1 MFKKLAFFCLIFF
14 ILFTITPVINGAEFD
29 LSAKSALLMEVKSG
43 EVIFEKNP
51 ELKLP
56 PASMTK
62 IMTMLLVMEAI
73 EDNTV
78 SLTDKII
85 ISERAASM
93 GGSQVYLE
101 AGEEMNLEELM
112 KAVAIS
118 SANDASVAVAEYV
131 YGTEDRFVQ
140 KMNERAKELGLKN
153 TYYYNTN
160 GLPSSDAE
168 IEGNYTTVYDL
179 ARLTREIYK
188 YEKIFKW
195 ASIWIDSLRRGE
207 FVLNN
212 TNRLV
217 KHFQGANGLKTGHTD
232 EAGFCITATARRGDL
247 DFIAVIMGAESSD
260 KRFTEAAKLL
270 NYGFNL
276 FESREIA
283 IKGEKITAIDIINAK
298 PARVDLIAD
307 SKLVIPMKKGE
318 KTTIKQKVYL
328 EDNIK
333 APLEAGER
341 VGELRIYK
349 ENLLLA
355 KTDLLLA
362 EKVDK
367 IIFYKLWYRKLK
379 LLIMGIFKNIF

>member
-78 SLTDKII
+78 SLTEKII